1 MKHAIANA
9 EDATSRY
16 SLSTKVLAVFLSIAM
31 VVTFSHFNAFAE
43 FIQGGA
49 KDNSFVQVKTSLE
62 NVVITDTSTQVSY
75 KQADVDALGYLP
87 AAADKVVTFTV
98 TPYDNAATPD
108 PDYTLSEV
116 SYAGGALSPNASGQY
131 SFTPV
136 EGAKLVVKAVAVA
149 AETEKPAATDDAEG
163 AATAEDSKGTEAPD
177 SSRGAASTNNSND
190 AANAAA
196 GTDSNKGAA
205 EPTGAVDKTPAAD
218 NAAAGDA
225 TPATETPK
233 ADAAATEKPAAPA
246 QPAGEA
252 SSSSDTPA
260 ASEPAPEPAV
270 NTFSVNHIGGFFNL
284 FGGINVVVKGSEGML
299 PADAVMSVSLVK
311 DKAVEKM
318 LDDLGVPAQNLMFD
332 NFGG

>member
-49 KDNSFVQVKTSLE
+49 KDDSFVQVKTSLE

-98 TPYDNAATPD
+98 TPYDNAATPG

-149 AETEKPAATDDAEG
+149 AETPAAAETEKPAATDDAGQSARHAFGGVLPASAGADRPADRQAPRDRLLSAAG
-163 AATAEDSKGTEAPD
+163 AAARHLEE
-177 SSRGAASTNNSND
+177 R
-190 AANAAA
+190 
-196 GTDSNKGAA
+196 
-205 EPTGAVDKTPAAD
+205 
-218 NAAAGDA
+218 
-225 TPATETPK
+225 
-233 ADAAATEKPAAPA
+233 
-246 QPAGEA
+246 
-252 SSSSDTPA
+252 
-260 ASEPAPEPAV
+260 
-270 NTFSVNHIGGFFNL
+270 L
-284 FGGINVVVKGSEGML
+284 FHL
-299 PADAVMSVSLVK
+299 A
-311 DKAVEKM
+311 
-318 LDDLGVPAQNLMFD
+318 LDDRRACCLRPDCDFQPCVYGNLISPLHPGKICCKID
-332 NFGG
+332 

>member
-49 KDNSFVQVKTSLE
+49 KDDSFVQVKTSLE

-98 TPYDNAATPD
+98 TPYDNAATPG

-149 AETEKPAATDDAEG
+149 AETPAAAAETEKPAATDDAEG
-163 AATAEDSKGTEAPD
+163 AATTEDNKGAEASD
-177 SSRGAASTNNSND
+177 SSQGAASTNNSND

-299 PADAVMSVSLVK
+299 TADAVMSVSLVK

-318 LDDLGVPAQNLMFD
+318 L
-332 NFGG
+332 

>member
-49 KDNSFVQVKTSLE
+49 KDDSFVQVKTSLE

-98 TPYDNAATPD
+98 TPYDNAATPG

-149 AETEKPAATDDAEG
+149 AETPAAVETEKPAATDDAEG
-163 AATAEDSKGTEAPD
+163 AATTEDNKGAEASDASQ
-177 SSRGAASTNNSND
+177 GAASTNNSND

-205 EPTGAVDKTPAAD
+205 EPTGAVDKTPQPI
-218 NAAAGDA
+218 
-225 TPATETPK
+225 TLLPVTQPLQPK
-233 ADAAATEKPAAPA
+233 PPRQTQLQLK
-246 QPAGEA
+246 
-252 SSSSDTPA
+252 SRR
-260 ASEPAPEPAV
+260 
-270 NTFSVNHIGGFFNL
+270 
-284 FGGINVVVKGSEGML
+284 L
-299 PADAVMSVSLVK
+299 PRSLLAK
-311 DKAVEKM
+311 
-318 LDDLGVPAQNLMFD
+318 LLPLPILRLHLSRHPSLPRTRSP
-332 NFGG
+332 